1 MRLEPME
8 IYILDFF
15 RERQTTQLSL
25 SEIVGDSTVSRFN
38 ALGNALHEL
47 EVEHGILQ
55 RGERD
60 DVFELTAL
68 GKKYLG
74 MTS

>member
-38 ALGNALHEL
+38 SLGNALHEL